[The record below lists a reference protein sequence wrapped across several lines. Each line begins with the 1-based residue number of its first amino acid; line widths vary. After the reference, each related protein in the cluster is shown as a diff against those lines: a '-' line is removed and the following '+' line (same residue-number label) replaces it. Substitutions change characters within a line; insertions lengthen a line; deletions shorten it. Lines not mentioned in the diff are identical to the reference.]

1 MKEDKSRK
9 SSNDKA
15 KSSDGKDSV
24 SSPDQSELPED
35 KDSVPAPNVTDS
47 PDDKDSVSTS
57 NLNDL
62 PEHQDAVL
70 TPDLTDL
77 PDDSEASQTNMKPSS
92 PGILLINLHKY
103 QRTFLLDTAKKS
115 EIPVSELCELIIDAA
130 SGVEGAEDL
139 LNQRVSPVVL
149 SKKDLEKQR
158 WRGVEI
164 ELNPDKLEKL
174 EKLAVSQDQSASRIL
189 RYLIENYIRSTLR
202 SANWYQKTQLS
213 TRASSAIGRHR
224 WKLGALAGF
233 VIFIAGFG
241 LYLRGNGPTLESPE
255 WAGYLSSIVLDS
267 RTHSTFSNGA
277 LSPKE
282 LVDLA
287 MANGCEAMAITDHSD
302 YNGGADL
309 EQLEQMRRLRV
320 LHPNLL
326 LFSGIQVSI
335 PRHQEKENLGI
346 LAGPD
351 NENFILSRLADI
363 AGKSIADSS
372 DKDPSYQQ
380 LIQLLQGSEEN
391 ADPLITIYNH
401 ASRKS
406 FNVNETLEDILKW
419 NRDGFLVTALE
430 GAPGH
435 LNSSQAYGSSSEPDN
450 TLHRW
455 DPIVAKVGGGWD
467 TLLSQGHNIWGAIA
481 PSDYYNEGLDKAP
494 CEFSRT
500 HISVP
505 EKSYKGVL
513 QALKAGTFW
522 AEHGRILNKFKFS
535 VEVEDMDEPAFP
547 GAIVRIGHR
556 NSTGMFNIAI
566 ERGPGSEEL
575 PLIAEIIGNCQSGT
589 AETMKEIAISPG
601 NKLVKGLL
609 PIAEVGLDQ
618 KSCYIRARIR
628 LVNWTADDYLAYS
641 NPIRFIL

>member
-9 SSNDKA
+9 SSNEKA
-15 KSSDGKDSV
+15 KSSDVEESV
-24 SSPDQSELPED
+24 SSPDLSDLPED
-35 KDSVPAPNVTDS
+35 KDSVPPPNLSDL
-47 PDDKDSVSTS
+47 PEDKDSISTPKLS
-57 NLNDL
+57 DL
-62 PEHQDAVL
+62 PDHQDAVL
-70 TPDLTDL
+70 ARGMTDL
-77 PDDSEASQTNMKPSS
+77 PDDLDASQTNMEPSG
-92 PGILLINLHKY
+92 PGKLLINLHKY
-103 QRTFLLDTAKKS
+103 QRTFLLDTSEKS

-130 SGVEGAEDL
+130 SGVEGAEAL
-139 LNQRVSPVVL
+139 LKQRVSPVIL
-149 SKKDLEKQR
+149 SRKDLEKQR

-164 ELNPDKLEKL
+164 ELHPDKLEDL
-174 EKLAVSQDQSASRIL
+174 EKLAASQGQSASRIL

-202 SANWYQKTQLS
+202 GANWYQKTQLS
-213 TRASSAIGRHR
+213 TRASSAVERHR
-224 WKLGALAGF
+224 RKLGALAGL
-233 VIFIAGFG
+233 VIIIAGLG
-241 LYLRGNGPTLESPE
+241 LYLRGSGPTLESPE

-287 MANGCEAMAITDHSD
+287 MANGCEALAITDHSD
-302 YNGGADL
+302 YNGSADSD
-309 EQLEQMRRLRV
+309 QLEQIRRLRV

-326 LFSGIQVSI
+326 LFSGIEVSI

-351 NENFILSRLADI
+351 NENLILSRLADI
-363 AGKSIADSS
+363 ADKTIADSS
-372 DKDPSYQQ
+372 DEDPSYQQ

-391 ADPLITIYNH
+391 EDPLITIYNH

-406 FNVNETLEDILKW
+406 FNVNETVEDILKW

-435 LNSSQAYGSSSEPDN
+435 LNSQHNGSSSEPAN

-467 TLLSQGHNIWGAIA
+467 RLLSQGHNIWGAIA
-481 PSDYYNEGLDKAP
+481 PSDYYNAGLDKAP

-505 EKSYKGVL
+505 DKSYKGVL

-535 VEVEDMDEPAFP
+535 IAVEDMDEPAFP
-547 GAIVRIGHR
+547 GATVHIGHR

-566 ERGPGSEEL
+566 ERGPGSQEL

-589 AETMKEIAISPG
+589 AETMKEIAISSG

-609 PIAEVGLDQ
+609 PITEVGLDQ